1 MMWSGQI
8 FKAHGRES
16 PHLEVS
22 CHLFFLPQSVM
33 VGIADVKDKNT
44 HWPLQ
49 CLEEQIA
56 FISFIRKGGG
66 EKIRENKDKERL
78 MREDRQRETSKFDL
92 W

>member
-22 CHLFFLPQSVM
+22 CHLFFFLPQSVM

-56 FISFIRKGGG
+56 FISFIRKGGRG
-66 EKIRENKDKERL
+66 ENK
-78 MREDRQRETSKFDL
+78 REQRQREIDERGQTERD
-92 W
+92 